1 MTTHYSGEQSV
12 TVPTKR
18 FMSPFRLFVM
28 IVVSIFISEALIT
41 FLLPH
46 LPPLPGQVEALFDAL
61 LLSALVIP
69 ILYLCA
75 FRPLVRHLTEQTQA
89 EEALLKAHDSLER
102 LVAERTVDM
111 QRLNEQLQTEITERK
126 QAEEQF
132 RNLAE
137 KGIEGIIIHRHG
149 KPLFVNQAY
158 ATMLGYDSPDDI
170 LRMDDIM
177 RHVFAPH
184 EQERMLQYMYDRMR
198 GDDAP
203 THYAYQ
209 GMRKDGS
216 LVWLDNMVGAINWQ
230 GEPAIQSTIF
240 DITDRKYAEEERQ
253 RLEDQLRQAQK
264 MEAIGTLAGGIAHDF
279 NNVLAAIIGYTEL
292 ATYDIPQGSVPW
304 HNLQEVLT
312 ASTRAKDLVQQIM
325 TFSRQSNTERKPV
338 RLAVLV
344 KETLKLLRASL
355 PTTIDIR
362 YDFPDDTG
370 MVFADPTQIHQ
381 IIMNL
386 CTNAE
391 QAMRE
396 TGGILEVRLE
406 ALEVSHTLVASHT
419 VMQPGSYIRLT
430 VRDTGHGME
439 PELLERIFEPFFTT
453 KEVGVGTGMG
463 LSVVHGI
470 VTNHGGAI
478 TVQSTV
484 GEGTTFEIYLSRI
497 DEPTEKHT
505 SSEEP
510 IPHGQGRILFVDDE
524 VMLTGLVQTTLERLG
539 YDVISRTSSIEA
551 LEAFRAMPHRFDL
564 VITDQTMP
572 NMTGEHLARE
582 LRRIRPDVPI
592 ILCTGFSHVTNAEKS
607 QMMGIDAFCMKPFV
621 SRDLAVTIQQVLA
634 KRSEWHT

>member
-1 MTTHYSGEQSV
+1 LGYSEEDISGLTFEKLFPAGEHERHYVEMKIGIETGKV
-12 TVPTKR
+12 RAFETLVLTKDGKEI
-18 FMSPFRLFVM
+18 PV
-28 IVVSIFISEALIT
+28 
-41 FLLPH
+41 
-46 LPPLPGQVEALFDAL
+46 
-61 LLSALVIP
+61 LLSGTAMTNTLGE
-69 ILYLCA
+69 
-75 FRPLVRHLTEQTQA
+75 LTGFVGVCRDITERQQA
-89 EEALLKAHDSLER
+89 EEALQKAHADLER
-102 LVAERTVDM
+102 RVAERTAEL

-137 KGIEGIIIHRHG
+137 KGIEGIIIHRKG

-158 ATMLGYDSPDDI
+158 ATMFGYDSPDDI
-170 LRMDDIM
+170 LRMDDII
-177 RHVFAPH
+177 RYVVAPH
-184 EQERMLQYMYDRMR
+184 EQARILQYMHARIR
-198 GDDAP
+198 GEEAP
-203 THYAYQ
+203 THFSYQ
-209 GMRKDGS
+209 GIRKDGF
-216 LVWLDNMVGAINWQ
+216 LVWLDNMVGVINWQ

-240 DITDRKYAEEERQ
+240 DITDRKNAEEERQ

-292 ATYDIPQGSVPW
+292 ATYDIPQASVPW
-304 HNLQEVLT
+304 CNLQEVLT
-312 ASTRAKDLVQQIM
+312 ASVRAKDLVQQIM

-362 YDFPDDTG
+362 YDIPDETG
-370 MVFADPTQIHQ
+370 MVFVDPTQIHQ

-396 TGGILEVRLE
+396 TGGILEVGLE
-406 ALEVSHTLVASHT
+406 AVEVSDTFAASHT
-419 VMQPGSYIRLT
+419 AMQPGPHIYLT

-439 PELLERIFEPFFTT
+439 PEVLERIFEPFFTT

-470 VTNHGGAI
+470 VMNHGGAI
-478 TVQSTV
+478 TVESTV
-484 GEGTTFEIYLSRI
+484 GEGTTFEIYLPRI
-497 DEPTEKHT
+497 DEPPEKHT

-510 IPHGQGRILFVDDE
+510 LPHGQGCMLFVDDE
-524 VMLTGLVQTTLERLG
+524 EPLARLGQAMLERLG
-539 YDVISRTSSIEA
+539 YEVVVRTNSIEA
-551 LEAFRAMPHRFDL
+551 LEAFRADPHRFDL

-572 NMTGEHLARE
+572 NMAGEMLTKE
-582 LRRIRPDVPI
+582 LRRIRPGIPI
-592 ILCTGFSHVTNAEKS
+592 ILCTGFSHVMDAEKAAAL
-607 QMMGIDAFCMKPFV
+607 GIDAFCIKPLV
-621 SRDLAVTIQQVLA
+621 ARDLAVTIQQVLT
-634 KRSEWHT
+634 KRSEKKTSA